1 MADQPE
7 SKVPDEVKPG
17 AVVGGEEAPS
27 PEVAKDEAAP
37 VPGAVAEAELERN
50 RRVRR
55 NLLLLSLANWGVAIV
70 AWSLSAYLGVTS
82 PASIMVYTILFLIG
96 LFAAI
101 VAIAAYVL
109 EKFAHRPELSAPE
122 IVDADETGIAAGP
135 PA

>member
-1 MADQPE
+1 MADEPE
-7 SKVPDEVKPG
+7 TVVPADDAPDVAAAGEDAPVSG
-17 AVVGGEEAPS
+17 AVT
-27 PEVAKDEAAP
+27 
-37 VPGAVAEAELERN
+37 EAELERN

-55 NLLLLSLANWGVAIV
+55 NLLLLSLANWGIAIV
-70 AWSLSAYLGVTS
+70 AWSLSAYLGVAS

-101 VAIAAYVL
+101 VAFAAYVL

-122 IVDADETGIAAGP
+122 TVDADEPGIAAGP